1 MPKWPNVSRSSGSLS
16 LEETERVEIT
26 YTVTEGYKDPDQRR
40 KKGQSFEDR
49 VARLLT
55 LHGYRVE
62 REQLLDGNRVDLI
75 ASRQSGLR
83 SECYLVECKDHG
95 KPLGKSVLE
104 KFRTW
109 LEGDKARMMR
119 AEGMVV
125 ARSFSPQA
133 LKYAK
138 SREGLFLYTIEDL
151 ERALFD
157 FGPYL
162 ARIRRAFEESG
173 LGRTYVEQRV
183 RLENA
188 TEISEGVDLLPHAMS
203 WAIKLQ
209 GRRLWLL
216 LGDYGTG
223 KTTFFKRFAYELARA
238 QDDPA
243 MRDRGCPVPIAIDLK
258 ELPNAI
264 TLEGLLQEHMRKH
277 MDWHGNPEIL
287 LYLLDQ
293 GKVVFLFD
301 AFDEMGAAAIGRSVE
316 DQFRQLAGPAARET
330 TPGGNRIL
338 ITCRTHFFRDQQVVK
353 DVLHG
358 AADDLVSRESALGRL
373 ARTFD
378 AAMDE
383 LMLFKPAQI
392 DEFLRKHLSG
402 EDAARARLF
411 INKTYDLPRLAPRP
425 VLLEMI
431 VDSLPELMRAGGD
444 VTPGRALSPLHQPL
458 ARRTEG
464 RLASDHTAAA
474 KAPARVSRP
483 RTVGAAPEPHPP
495 QGTHRGPRKGSRPA
509 PGGTGPGPCRPGAA
523 HGGFSHPHQ

>member
-1 MPKWPNVSRSSGSLS
+1 MD
-16 LEETERVEIT
+16 E
-26 YTVTEGYKDPDQRR
+26 
-40 KKGQSFEDR
+40 
-49 VARLLT
+49 
-55 LHGYRVE
+55 
-62 REQLLDGNRVDLI
+62 NRVDLI
-75 ASRQSGLR
+75 ASKQSGLR
-83 SECYLVECKDHG
+83 RKCYLVECKDHG

-104 KFRTW
+104 RFRTW
-109 LEGDKARMMR
+109 LDGDQARQMR

-125 ARSFSPQA
+125 ARSFSPAA
-133 LKYAK
+133 LAYAK
-138 SREGLFLYTIEDL
+138 NREGLFPYTIEDL
-151 ERALFD
+151 ERALLD

-173 LGRTYVEQRV
+173 LNRTYVEQRV

-188 TEISEGVDLLPHAMS
+188 TEISEGADLLSHAMS
-203 WAIKLQ
+203 WAGKLH

-243 MRDRGCPVPIAIDLK
+243 MRDRGYPMPIAIDLK
-258 ELPNAI
+258 EFPNAV

-287 LYLLDQ
+287 LYLLEQ

-330 TPGGNRIL
+330 TAGGNRIL

-353 DVLHG
+353 DVLQG
-358 AADDLVSRESALGRL
+358 AADGLVSRESALGRL
-373 ARTFD
+373 ARAFD

-383 LMLFKPAQI
+383 LMLFNDAQI
-392 DEFLRKHLSG
+392 DEFLLKRLST
-402 EDAARARLF
+402 EDAAKAHSF
-411 INKTYDLPRLAPRP
+411 IDKTYDLPRLAPRP

-431 VDSLPELMRAGGD
+431 VDSLPVLMRAGGD
-444 VTPGRALSPLHQPL
+444 VTPAGLYDRYTSHWLDERSGGSLQTTPQQRKLLLEFLAHELWGRPQNRIHHRELIGVL
-458 ARRTEG
+458 E
-464 RLASDHTAAA
+464 
-474 KAPARVSRP
+474 KVPARHLAGLDLDRV
-483 RTVGAAPEPHPP
+483 A
-495 QGTHRGPRKGSRPA
+495 
-509 PGGTGPGPCRPGAA
+509 PGAA
-523 HGGFSHPHQ
+523 HGGFSHSHQ